1 VPAHSSSLVA
11 PLLLLLPLAA
21 SSISIVL
28 SFCRLQFLAF
38 FFPVA
43 ENPGIVKPFLLLS
56 RCEFLP
62 FFNFIFWAPSAAN
75 YRHNGNHILF
85 AVFSFRELTC
95 VFFFFFC
102 FFFFFFVVA
111 VC

>member
-1 VPAHSSSLVA
+1 MDSARPQFESRRSSPPSSSSGLLHLHR
-11 PLLLLLPLAA
+11 PLLLPIA
-21 SSISIVL
+21 ISG
-28 SFCRLQFLAF
+28 F
-38 FFPVA
+38 FFPVT

-75 YRHNGNHILF
+75 YCHNGNHILF

-95 VFFFFFC
+95 VYFFC
-102 FFFFFFVVA
+102 FFFFFVVVV